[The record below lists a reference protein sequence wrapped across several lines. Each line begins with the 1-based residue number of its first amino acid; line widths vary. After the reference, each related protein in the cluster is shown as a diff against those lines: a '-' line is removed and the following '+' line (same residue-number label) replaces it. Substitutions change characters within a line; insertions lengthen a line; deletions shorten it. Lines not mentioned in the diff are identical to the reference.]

1 MNVTKITNYLYL
13 IPILVCIIFVVLF
26 VEMEE
31 KFNQE
36 ALDAIVEEKHSFF
49 EKLTELAPL
58 FQMEDQFFHDL
69 LDGKLT
75 KEDIDQHALLPYAEV
90 VSKIIN
96 AEYTFAVLSVDSV
109 ELVSRY
115 PQLTEISFQKDTIIS
130 YYEKGVGYNRLFFY
144 VMGEDDYWLF
154 GVNDGNMVDTQNK
167 EMAILITI
175 LLLVTLFLNLA
186 LVYFLKRKELE
197 VFGTNNN
204 EKEEG

>member
-1 MNVTKITNYLYL
+1 
-13 IPILVCIIFVVLF
+13 
-26 VEMEE
+26 MEE